1 MTAMQLTILSV
12 LGLVA
17 IVVSVGLIVDSRLGQ
32 PEPAT
37 TFAMSGKEDNYARR
51 QAFERPVVTLFQA
64 SAADDDWDWRY
75 DSGRKACVGI
85 QVIGS
90 HNTGLQPIEVTGG
103 AIVIGTTGLAE
114 VTMPAGATVY
124 PSMAVTMGSTDRWV
138 IPYLS
143 ARVVDSH
150 ARAVF
155 HGGVFA
161 EAPGGQIPST
171 MRAGAWLDVQP
182 VTAHECYGVV
192 KAVWQKQVVIAVGP
206 AFQPENQDITV
217 VISDLPHPTPVPD
230 AHFRGIATWPAEY
243 DTTNDADFTA
253 IPPETANGGTTEGT
267 RHAEDLTTELNSDSD
282 VPGYEWIDAHFF
294 HQSDRVEAGH
304 HSLEIPGCFD
314 SSQPFQ
320 RYAVAQPASP
330 TYARAIII
338 DGSPQTSAW
347 YPSADDFT
355 HNSGTYTIYLSALL
369 LDCRVIGGKTM
380 ELKP

>member
-32 PEPAT
+32 AEPAA
-37 TFAMSGKEDNYARR
+37 TFATDGNEDTYARR
-51 QAFERPVVTLFQA
+51 QAFRNPVVTLLQQSAPADGWNWSYESDRRACTGSQA
-64 SAADDDWDWRY
+64 
-75 DSGRKACVGI
+75 
-85 QVIGS
+85 IGS
-90 HNTGLQPIEVTGG
+90 QTKGVQPIEVPGE
-103 AIVIGTTGLAE
+103 AIAIGSTGLVE
-114 VTMPAGATVY
+114 VTLPAGATVY
-124 PSMAVTMGSTDRWV
+124 PGMDVTIGGTSWT
-138 IPYLS
+138 IPFLS
-143 ARVVDSH
+143 AREVDGY
-150 ARAVF
+150 ARATF
-155 HGGVFA
+155 GGGVFA
-161 EAPGGQIPST
+161 EIPVGQIPNTQSVVA
-171 MRAGAWLDVQP
+171 RLDVSP

-192 KAVWQKQVVIAVGP
+192 KAVWQEQVVIAVGP

-217 VISDLPHPTPVPD
+217 VISDSPHPTPVPD

-243 DTTNDADFTA
+243 DTTNNADLTA

-267 RHAEDLTTELNSDSD
+267 RHAEDLRTELNSNSD

-304 HSLEIPGCFD
+304 HSLEFPGCFD
-314 SSQPFQ
+314 SGQPFQ